1 MAVLHSFVFKV
12 LTLHAWDMFSSSPNI
27 SRIDLSLNKSCISVL
42 YKSNDSEMDEFCSLL
57 SIRKFAANS
66 RDSLQRRLHLWAKK
80 NRENWSYFRDR
91 REIQSQKRNLAW
103 IYDRSKAIAVFTIYC
118 TNHIINQPKLISRNS
133 EVASLGSW
141 RRKFFYCKWT
151 KITQIFLKLVL
162 SPFYFVTASEC
173 EH

>member
-42 YKSNDSEMDEFCSLL
+42 YKSNDSEMDEVCSLL

-103 IYDRSKAIAVFTIYC
+103 IHDRSKAIAVF
-118 TNHIINQPKLISRNS
+118 NQPISTSQNWFQGIVKLPPWGLEGENS
-133 EVASLGSW
+133 FIANEQRSH
-141 RRKFFYCKWT
+141 RFF
-151 KITQIFLKLVL
+151 
-162 SPFYFVTASEC
+162 
-173 EH
+173 